1 MSLKIDHG
9 NIWITSDTHFGHA
22 GIVRGTTHW
31 RIMDA
36 DGNKIVPLDA
46 VRDFD
51 TVEEMNE
58 MMISNINDCVGE
70 HDTLFHMGDW
80 SFGGFENIS
89 EFRYRINC
97 KNIHFIIGNHDH
109 HIESNK
115 DNIRRFFASVNSY
128 NEVNVAHKSG
138 NLKLVLCHYPIVSWN
153 NMRKNSYMIHGH
165 QHLKG
170 DQRFGNGKRMD
181 VGMCGHPEFRPY
193 NLDEIV
199 EILRNSESYEIENRS
214 KEGKLIR

>member
-115 DNIRRFFASVNSY
+115 ENIRRFFASVNSY

-199 EILRNSESYEIENRS
+199 EILRNCESYEIENRS

>member
-115 DNIRRFFASVNSY
+115 ENIRRFFASVNSY

-138 NLKLVLCHYPIVSWN
+138 NLKLILCHYPIVSWN

>member
-31 RIMDA
+31 RILDA
-36 DGNKIVPLDA
+36 EGNKIVPLDA

-138 NLKLVLCHYPIVSWN
+138 NLKLILCHYPIVSWN

>member
-31 RIMDA
+31 RILDA

-138 NLKLVLCHYPIVSWN
+138 NLKLILCHYPIVSWN

-199 EILRNSESYEIENRS
+199 EILRNCESYEIENRS

>member
-31 RIMDA
+31 RILDA

-115 DNIRRFFASVNSY
+115 ENIRRFFASVNSY

>member
-31 RIMDA
+31 RILDD

-58 MMISNINDCVGE
+58 RMIENINDCVGE

-115 DNIRRFFASVNSY
+115 ENIRRFFASVNSY

-153 NMRKNSYMIHGH
+153 NMRRNSYMIHGH

-214 KEGKLIR
+214 KNGELIR

>member
-1 MSLKIDHG
+1 
-9 NIWITSDTHFGHA
+9 
-22 GIVRGTTHW
+22 
-31 RIMDA
+31 
-36 DGNKIVPLDA
+36 
-46 VRDFD
+46 
-51 TVEEMNE
+51 MNE

-115 DNIRRFFASVNSY
+115 ENIRRFFASVNSY

>member
-31 RIMDA
+31 RILDA
-36 DGNKIVPLDA
+36 DGNKTVPLDA

-115 DNIRRFFASVNSY
+115 ENIRRFFASVNSY

-138 NLKLVLCHYPIVSWN
+138 NLKLILCHYPIVSWN